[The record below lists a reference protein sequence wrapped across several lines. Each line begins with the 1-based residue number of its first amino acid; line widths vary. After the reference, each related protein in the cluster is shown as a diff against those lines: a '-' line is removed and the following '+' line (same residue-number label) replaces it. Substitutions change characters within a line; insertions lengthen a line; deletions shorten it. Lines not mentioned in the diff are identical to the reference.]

1 MTKTKYAIMTIATI
15 LPLIALVPSLQ
26 SQTVIAQT
34 DNSGSG
40 DNSGSAPS
48 FGDRHPTLCAVG
60 PSGLGLLGHPFLGYA
75 LHWWCNNAN

>member
-1 MTKTKYAIMTIATI
+1 MTKTKYAIVTIATI
-15 LPLIALVPSLQ
+15 LPLIALVSFLQ
-26 SQTVIAQT
+26 LQTVNAQT
-34 DNSGSG
+34 DNSGIG
-40 DNSGSAPS
+40 PA